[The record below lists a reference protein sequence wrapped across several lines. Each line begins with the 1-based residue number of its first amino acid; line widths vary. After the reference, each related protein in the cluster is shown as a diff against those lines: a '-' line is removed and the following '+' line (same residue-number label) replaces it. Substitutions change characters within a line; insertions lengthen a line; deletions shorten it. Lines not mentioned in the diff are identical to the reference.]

1 MPCAGVSL
9 GPGGAVQVILAVC
22 GGLWAQPGEG
32 TSGGDGATEHHGRAM
47 GLAAMGTLRLL
58 TQPAATPAPCQCE
71 AVDIGTP
78 GDISG
83 GLA

>member
-1 MPCAGVSL
+1 M
-9 GPGGAVQVILAVC
+9 QVILAVC

-32 TSGGDGATEHHGRAM
+32 TWGGDGATEHHGRA
-47 GLAAMGTLRLL
+47 AMGTLRLV
-58 TQPAATPAPCQCE
+58 TQPAATSDTCQCE
-71 AVDIGTP
+71 AVDTGTP